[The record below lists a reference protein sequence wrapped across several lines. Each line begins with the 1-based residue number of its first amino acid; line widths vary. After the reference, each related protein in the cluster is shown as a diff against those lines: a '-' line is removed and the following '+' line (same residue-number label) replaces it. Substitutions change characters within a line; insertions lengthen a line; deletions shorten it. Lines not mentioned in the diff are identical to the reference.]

1 MKASLNRIRRLS
13 MMLLEKHSSLF
24 TTDFEKNKEV
34 LSQIAVIR
42 SKELRNEIAGYITR
56 IMKSNQLKT
65 QEKNE

>member
-1 MKASLNRIRRLS
+1 

>member
-1 MKASLNRIRRLS
+1 RRLS

-65 QEKNE
+65 QKKNEQTPR

>member
-65 QEKNE
+65 QKKNE